1 MKYQPEGGRE
11 MFALTKVAGNSRS
24 ILGKYDTLSE
34 AKAEGERIYQGSAE
48 RMMISLIEAEFD
60 ENDQIIG
67 NKYKLYQVWR

>member
-11 MFALTKVAGNSRS
+11 MFALTKAAGNSRS
-24 ILGKYDTLSE
+24 ILGKYDILSE

>member
-48 RMMISLIEAEFD
+48 RMMISLIEA
-60 ENDQIIG
+60 
-67 NKYKLYQVWR
+67 V